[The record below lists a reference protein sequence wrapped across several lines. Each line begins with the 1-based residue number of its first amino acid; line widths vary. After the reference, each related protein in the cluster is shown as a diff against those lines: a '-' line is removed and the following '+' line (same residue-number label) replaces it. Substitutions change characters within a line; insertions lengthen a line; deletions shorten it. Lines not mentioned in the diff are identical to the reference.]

1 MRPHAK
7 RILSLRSLLLLLLTA
22 TLIGATA
29 DTAEAQA
36 ESRKSPWVAGGL
48 SFVIPGTGQFYNG
61 QWVKGGL
68 MLGGAVVSAGLVL
81 DGVVCNDHSNDC
93 PQLTIG
99 AAAYLGIWVW
109 SIIDGARTSKA
120 INRRIDAG
128 QVALEIG
135 PQLIV
140 PSGNSLVGLSLVRVK
155 F

>member
-29 DTAEAQA
+29 DTAEAQS

-48 SFVIPGTGQFYNG
+48 SFVIPGTGQFYTG
-61 QWVKGGL
+61 QWAKAGL
-68 MLGGAVVSAGLVL
+68 MLGGAAVSVGLML
-81 DGVVCNDHSNDC
+81 SWAVCNDQSNDC
-93 PQLTIG
+93 PQGAIG
-99 AAAYLGIWVW
+99 AVGYFGIWLW
-109 SIIDGARTSKA
+109 SIIDASRTANA

-135 PQLIV
+135 PQLIA

>member
-1 MRPHAK
+1 MHSRVK
-7 RILSLRSLLLLLLTA
+7 RLLSLRPLFLLLLTA

-68 MLGGAVVSAGLVL
+68 MLGGAAVSVGLML
-81 DGVVCNDHSNDC
+81 DWAICNDHSNDC
-93 PQLTIG
+93 PQGAIG
-99 AAAYLGIWVW
+99 AVGYFGIWLW
-109 SIIDGARTSKA
+109 SIIDASRTSKA
-120 INRRIDAG
+120 INRRIDGG

-140 PSGNSLVGLSLVRVK
+140 PSGNSVVGLSLVRVK